1 MFKNEL
7 AVEIIS
13 PEGMIYKDSVNEIIL
28 YSIQGQ
34 LTILPSHAP
43 LFTKLVEGEV
53 ILRKGSQSVPVKILG
68 GFLEVINNRVNILAD
83 HAQMSKEMTEKE
95 ISEAKKK
102 AEVIAQLKINGE
114 NFILERSELSR
125 AFLDMK
131 VADKLRKKPRKM

>member
-7 AVEIIS
+7 EVEIIS

-34 LTILPSHAP
+34 LTILPLHAP

-53 ILRKGSQSVPVKILG
+53 ILRKGSLSVPVKILG

>member
-7 AVEIIS
+7 EVEIIS

>member
-53 ILRKGSQSVPVKILG
+53 ILRKGSQSIPVKILG

>member
-53 ILRKGSQSVPVKILG
+53 ILRKGSQSIPVKILG

-131 VADKLRKKPRKM
+131 VADKLRKKPRKI

>member
-7 AVEIIS
+7 EVEIIS

-34 LTILPSHAP
+34 LTILPLHAP

-53 ILRKGSQSVPVKILG
+53 ILRKGSQSIPVKILG

-131 VADKLRKKPRKM
+131 VADKLRKKTRRM

>member
-34 LTILPSHAP
+34 LTILPLHAP

-53 ILRKGSQSVPVKILG
+53 ILRKGSQSIPVKILG